1 MSSFKKS
8 VLKTE
13 ICNFLPN
20 TTFLPELQMAR
31 NQTCM
36 YFQPPWP
43 TSQHSGEGM
52 LKRDVLCSFIQ
63 TRAVKGTA
71 FLSLYVY
78 KLLWKTW
85 NLEVCFR
92 TCVGTDQAKF
102 EKNLISRQIWLGFLH
117 SLVSA
122 VRCEANKSNWQR
134 NERPFGSHSSKYW
147 SACSVVHAQSRTVCG
162 GGKRACEST
171 DAHTGQCD
179 VKERSTQ

>member
-1 MSSFKKS
+1 
-8 VLKTE
+8 
-13 ICNFLPN
+13 
-20 TTFLPELQMAR
+20 
-31 NQTCM
+31 
-36 YFQPPWP
+36 
-43 TSQHSGEGM
+43 M
-52 LKRDVLCSFIQ
+52 LKGDVLCSFIQ

-102 EKNLISRQIWLGFLH
+102 EKNLISRQIWLGFKH

-122 VRCEANKSNWQR
+122 VLCEANKSNWQR

-147 SACSVVHAQSRTVCG
+147 SACSVVHAQSSTVCG
-162 GGKRACEST
+162 GGKRALVRAQMHILGDVMSRIT
-171 DAHTGQCD
+171 AHNRLHHSSLENVTCARGRDTAKLDITSRQNLWYI
-179 VKERSTQ
+179 VGF